1 MNNTSKRI
9 LTAIS
14 LLLLIYLSIID
25 IFILFI
31 ILSLISFLS
40 INEFKLMFQNIFKN
54 KPFPYFFS
62 VLFSLIIVVI
72 FSLTVWINLM
82 SNNINDV
89 FSIIFLLLI
98 CSSTDIGGYVFGKI
112 IGGKKLTKIS
122 PNKTYSGVLG
132 SFIFALLFGFSFF
145 NFLNEY
151 FFFKINIFILILII
165 STISQ
170 FGDLFISF
178 LKRKA
183 KFKDTGNIL
192 PGHGGILD
200 RIDGILFAVPL
211 GLLIISA

>member
-1 MNNTSKRI
+1 MNNTLKRI

-14 LLLLIYLSIID
+14 LLLVIYLSIID

-31 ILSLISFLS
+31 VLSLISFLS
-40 INEFKLMFQNIFKN
+40 INEFNLMFHKIFKN
-54 KPFPYFFS
+54 KPFPYFFLI
-62 VLFSLIIVVI
+62 LFSLIIVVI
-72 FSLTVWINLM
+72 FSLSVWINLM
-82 SNNINDV
+82 SNNIND
-89 FSIIFLLLI
+89 FYSIIFLLLI
-98 CSSTDIGGYVFGKI
+98 CTSTDIGGFVFGKI
-112 IGGKKLTKIS
+112 IGGKRLTKIS

-132 SFIFALLFGFSFF
+132 SFLFALLFGYLFF

-151 FFFKINIFILILII
+151 LFFKINIFILIFII

-170 FGDLFISF
+170 IGDLFISF

-200 RIDGILFAVPL
+200 RIDGIIFAVPL
-211 GLLIISA
+211 GLSIISI

>member
-1 MNNTSKRI
+1 MNNTLKRI
-9 LTAIS
+9 LTAI
-14 LLLLIYLSIID
+14 LLLLIIYLSITNM
-25 IFILFI
+25 FILFI

-40 INEFKLMFQNIFKN
+40 INEFNLMFQNIFKN
-54 KPFPYFFS
+54 KPSSYFFS
-62 VLFSLIIVVI
+62 ILFSLIIIAI

-98 CSSTDIGGYVFGKI
+98 CSSTDIGGFIFGKI
-112 IGGKKLTKIS
+112 IGGKRLNKIS

-132 SFIFALLFGFSFF
+132 SFLFALLFGFSFF

-170 FGDLFISF
+170 LGDLFISF

-200 RIDGILFAVPL
+200 RIDGIVFAVPL
-211 GLLIISA
+211 GLSIISI

>member
-1 MNNTSKRI
+1 M
-9 LTAIS
+9 
-14 LLLLIYLSIID
+14 
-25 IFILFI
+25 FILFI

-40 INEFKLMFQNIFKN
+40 INEFNLMFQNIFKN
-54 KPFPYFFS
+54 KPSSYFFS
-62 VLFSLIIVVI
+62 ILFSLIIIAI

-98 CSSTDIGGYVFGKI
+98 CSSTDIGGFIFGKI
-112 IGGKKLTKIS
+112 IGGKRLSKIS

-132 SFIFALLFGFSFF
+132 SFLFALLFGFSFF

-170 FGDLFISF
+170 LGDLFISF

-200 RIDGILFAVPL
+200 RIDGIVFAVPL
-211 GLLIISA
+211 GLSIISI

>member
-1 MNNTSKRI
+1 LNNTLKRI

-14 LLLLIYLSIID
+14 LLLVLYLSIID
-25 IFILFI
+25 MFILFI

-40 INEFKLMFQNIFKN
+40 INEFNLMFQNIFKN
-54 KPFPYFFS
+54 KPFPHFFS
-62 VLFSLIIVVI
+62 ILFSLIIVVI

-82 SNNINDV
+82 SNNINDI

-98 CSSTDIGGYVFGKI
+98 CSSTDIGGFVFGKI
-112 IGGKKLTKIS
+112 IGGKRLTKIS

-132 SFIFALLFGFSFF
+132 SFLFALLFGFSFF

-151 FFFKINIFILILII
+151 LFFKINIFIIIIII
-165 STISQ
+165 SAISQ
-170 FGDLFISF
+170 LGDLIISF

-200 RIDGILFAVPL
+200 RIDGIVFAVPL
-211 GLLIISA
+211 GLSIISI

>member
-1 MNNTSKRI
+1 MNNTLKRI

-14 LLLLIYLSIID
+14 LLLVLYLSIID
-25 IFILFI
+25 MFILFI

-40 INEFKLMFQNIFKN
+40 INEFNLMFQNIFKN
-54 KPFPYFFS
+54 KPFPHFFS
-62 VLFSLIIVVI
+62 ILFSLIIVVI

-82 SNNINDV
+82 SNNINDI

-98 CSSTDIGGYVFGKI
+98 CSSTDIGGFVFGKI
-112 IGGKKLTKIS
+112 IGGKRLTKIS

-132 SFIFALLFGFSFF
+132 SFLFALLFGFSFF

-151 FFFKINIFILILII
+151 LFFKINIFIIIIII
-165 STISQ
+165 SAISQ
-170 FGDLFISF
+170 LGDLIISF

-200 RIDGILFAVPL
+200 RIDGIVFAVPL
-211 GLLIISA
+211 GLSIISI

>member
-1 MNNTSKRI
+1 MNNTLKRI

-14 LLLLIYLSIID
+14 LLLVLYLSIID
-25 IFILFI
+25 MFILFI

-40 INEFKLMFQNIFKN
+40 INEFNLMFQNIFKN
-54 KPFPYFFS
+54 KPFPHFFS
-62 VLFSLIIVVI
+62 ILFSLIIVVI

-82 SNNINDV
+82 SNNINDI

-98 CSSTDIGGYVFGKI
+98 CSSTDIGGFVFGKI
-112 IGGKKLTKIS
+112 IGGKRLTKIS

-132 SFIFALLFGFSFF
+132 SFLFALLFGFSFF

-151 FFFKINIFILILII
+151 LFFKINIFIIILII

-170 FGDLFISF
+170 LGDLIISF

-200 RIDGILFAVPL
+200 RIDGIVFAVPL
-211 GLLIISA
+211 GLSIISI

>member
-112 IGGKKLTKIS
+112 IGGKRLTKIS
-122 PNKTYSGVLG
+122 PNKTYSGLIG
-132 SFIFALLFGFSFF
+132 GYIFS
-145 NFLNEY
+145 
-151 FFFKINIFILILII
+151 IIL
-165 STISQ
+165 
-170 FGDLFISF
+170 
-178 LKRKA
+178 
-183 KFKDTGNIL
+183 
-192 PGHGGILD
+192 
-200 RIDGILFAVPL
+200 
-211 GLLIISA
+211 

>member
-1 MNNTSKRI
+1 M
-9 LTAIS
+9 
-14 LLLLIYLSIID
+14 
-25 IFILFI
+25 FILFI

-40 INEFKLMFQNIFKN
+40 INEFNLMFQNIFKN
-54 KPFPYFFS
+54 KPFPHFFS
-62 VLFSLIIVVI
+62 ILFSLIIVVI

-82 SNNINDV
+82 SNNINDI

-98 CSSTDIGGYVFGKI
+98 CSSTDIGGFVFGKI
-112 IGGKKLTKIS
+112 IGGKRLTKIS

-132 SFIFALLFGFSFF
+132 SFLFALLFGFSFF

-151 FFFKINIFILILII
+151 LFFKINIFIIIIII
-165 STISQ
+165 SAISQ
-170 FGDLFISF
+170 LGDLIISF

-200 RIDGILFAVPL
+200 RIDGIVFAVPL
-211 GLLIISA
+211 GLSIISI